1 QIAVVFPSQ
10 SFLLQSRK
18 ASRWRRSCC
27 SSWFSQVSHKMVRLM
42 PWCLWQ
48 LSSPSPLCSAP
59 DSTGCDH
66 SSNQSSDLWIGVY
79 RDSNISWSDGSN
91 LSFYPTTENF
101 YIQPGV
107 VSARCGY
114 HKWQTRN
121 AWYFYPCGN
130 RLPFICHGHKGE
142 FSITLF

>member
-1 QIAVVFPSQ
+1 MN
-10 SFLLQSRK
+10 
-18 ASRWRRSCC
+18 W
-27 SSWFSQVSHKMVRLM
+27 SSAQRHCRQNFTDLATARNNTD
-42 PWCLWQ
+42 WQ
-48 LSSPSPLCSAP
+48 TLSSVMPV
-59 DSTGCDH
+59 
-66 SSNQSSDLWIGVY
+66 NQDLWIGVY

-130 RLPFICHGHKGE
+130 RLPFICHGPKGDPP
-142 FSITLF
+142 SS